1 MKRGS
6 GRRERGKGEAIPK
19 YWIQNP
25 DLVDLVR
32 SRSTELRP
40 AEVKGKRKY
49 QKVRSLSG
57 TTCLKPE
64 ISL

>member
-6 GRRERGKGEAIPK
+6 GRRERGEGEAIPK

-40 AEVKGKRKY
+40 AEVKGKRKISES
-49 QKVRSLSG
+49 QVSLWDHLPK
-57 TTCLKPE
+57 T
-64 ISL
+64 